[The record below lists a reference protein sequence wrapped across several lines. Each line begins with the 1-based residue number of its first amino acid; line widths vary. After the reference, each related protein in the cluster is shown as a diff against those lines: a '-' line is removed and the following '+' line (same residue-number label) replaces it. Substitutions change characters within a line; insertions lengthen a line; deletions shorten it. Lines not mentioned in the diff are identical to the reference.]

1 MKRALLF
8 LLFTVVLINQ
18 TFAAQVKGTV
28 KDAQGEA
35 LSFASIYVK
44 SSTLGVATDLKGR
57 YVFELEAGKHIL
69 VFSYLGYESEE
80 IEIQLKKGEI
90 LNLDVILNE
99 NATELGIV
107 EVVGNTK
114 GLAKEIMTK
123 VRNNRKLYLKQIKTY
138 QCETYTKTT
147 LDRKL
152 IKPSKKDTLL
162 VVEDEKMSK
171 RKKRKL
177 EEENKKIKENREAF
191 FNKDNLEFSE
201 VVSETYFKS
210 PNTFKEKIIGN
221 QDFSEKYRPNV
232 SVSIYSEYGEI
243 APVQWKT
250 ENPNLIYN
258 VTDPDFNLYKNS
270 IDFPR
275 VIAKPILSPLA
286 FNAPLSYTYN
296 FEGSFIEDGHKIY
309 KIKVIP
315 RFKGDALFNGYLF
328 IQDSTFSIK
337 SIDLEINRAAMFA
350 CKDFKILQNYELIDG
365 KYSVP
370 VRREIVYTIKE
381 GKNNFIGNVSV
392 RHKNYKINPEIPKKF
407 FNSEVRTYADD
418 AFDKDSLFWS
428 EIRPIT
434 LKKEEAEFI
443 VKADSVQHYYESA
456 EYKEKQD
463 SIYNDISVWDVLL
476 NGFGHRDYKKR
487 YDFWILPFIEQMNF
501 LGVGGYRHKLGGL
514 ASYEFMNNN
523 RVHFD
528 GFVDYGYVNKDVK
541 GKLGVG
547 YTFFP
552 KKFMRTFVRV
562 GDFYDQINN
571 YEAIEAVFSRANYVR
586 TKTFS
591 IEQKLEIVNGLFA
604 EAIFKFSDQ
613 LPISGLDLS
622 KDLFST
628 LGDAFDFDRYKKA
641 ELAIRLQY
649 RPFQK
654 YYYSHNKKVIL
665 GTNWP
670 ELFLE
675 YRKGLNGVLGSE
687 VNYDYLELGIKDYRR
702 IGRWGYSNWA
712 AKGGSFLNTKNL
724 RFFELKF
731 FRASDK
737 YFFSNPV
744 ASFQLLSFGKKGLSD
759 SENEART
766 LSTRNAYLYGNY
778 IHHFEGTIMNKIPLV
793 RYLKLELA
801 GGAGFLLIQDNNF
814 AHVELFAG
822 VERKFRIFR
831 QMVRFGIYGVTSDN
845 TLSKV
850 DATWKFGI
858 SIYNDYSRRWDY

>member
-1 MKRALLF
+1 MKRSLLF
-8 LLFTVVLINQ
+8 LFFIAVFLSQI
-18 TFAAQVKGTV
+18 FAAQVKGTV
-28 KDAQGEA
+28 KDIQGEA
-35 LSFASIYVK
+35 LSFASVYVK
-44 SSTLGVATDLKGR
+44 TSTLGVATDLKGR
-57 YVFELEAGKHIL
+57 YVFELDAGKHTL

-80 IEIQLKKGEI
+80 REIILKKGEI

-99 NATELGIV
+99 NATELGVV

-114 GLAKEIMTK
+114 GLAKEIMSK
-123 VRNNRKLYLKQIKTY
+123 VRHNRKHYLNQIKTY

-152 IKPSKKDTLL
+152 IKPSKSDTLL
-162 VVEDEKMSK
+162 IVEDEKMSK
-171 RKKRKL
+171 RKKRKA
-177 EEENKKIKENREAF
+177 EEKKKEIEENREAF
-191 FNKDNLEFSE
+191 FSKDNLEFSE
-201 VVSETYFKS
+201 VVSETWFKS
-210 PNTFKEKIIGN
+210 PNIFKEKIIGN
-221 QDFSEKYRPNV
+221 QDFSEEFRQNV
-232 SVSIYSEYGEI
+232 TVSIYSDYGEI

-286 FNAPLSYTYN
+286 YNAPLSYTYN
-296 FEGSFIEDGHKIY
+296 FEGAFMEDGHKIY

-392 RHKNYKINPEIPKKF
+392 RHKNYKINLKIPKKF
-407 FNSEVRTYADD
+407 FNSEVRSYADD

-463 SIYNDISVWDVLL
+463 SIYNHIGIWDVLL
-476 NGFGHRDYKKR
+476 NGFGHKDYTKGYSYLINPLVEMVR
-487 YDFWILPFIEQMNF
+487 PF
-501 LGVGGYRHKLGGL
+501 GVGGFRANFGANAKQ
-514 ASYEFMNNN
+514 EFLNNQILY
-523 RVHFD
+523 VD
-528 GFVDYGYVNKDVK
+528 GNVDYGFVNGDVK
-541 GKLGVG
+541 GQLGVG
-547 YTFFP
+547 YTFIP
-552 KKFMRTFVRV
+552 KRFMRTFLRL

-571 YEAIEAVFSRANYVR
+571 YEAIIGIFSRNNYVR

-591 IEQKLEIVNGLFA
+591 IEQKLEIVNGLFG

-628 LGDAFDFDRYKKA
+628 LGEAFDFNRYKKS

-665 GTNWP
+665 GTKWP

-675 YRKGLNGVLGSE
+675 YRKGLNGILGSE

-731 FRASDK
+731 FRTSDE

-744 ASFQLLSFGKKGLSD
+744 ASFQLLSFGRKGLTD

-766 LSTRNAYLYGNY
+766 LSTRNAFFHGNY
-778 IHHFEGTIMNKIPLV
+778 IHHFEGTIMNKIPFV

-814 AHVELFAG
+814 AHFEMFAG
-822 VERKFRIFR
+822 IERKVRIFR
-831 QMVRFGIYGVTSDN
+831 QMVRFGIYGVTSAN
-845 TLSKV
+845 TLSNIN
-850 DATWKFGI
+850 ASPKFGI
-858 SIYNDYSRRWDY
+858 SFYNDYSRRWDY

>member
-1 MKRALLF
+1 MKRSLLF
-8 LLFTVVLINQ
+8 LPFILLFLNQ

-28 KDAQGEA
+28 KDTQGNM
-35 LSFASIYVK
+35 LSFASVYVK
-44 SSTLGVATDLKGR
+44 NSTLGVATDLKGR
-57 YVFELEAGKHIL
+57 YVFELEPGTHIL
-69 VFSYLGYESEE
+69 VFSYLGYESFEAE
-80 IEIQLKKGEI
+80 ITLTKGQI
-90 LNLDVILNE
+90 LSLDVILKE
-99 NATELGIV
+99 NSTQLGVV
-107 EVVGNTK
+107 EVVGDTK
-114 GLAKEIMTK
+114 GLAKEIMAK
-123 VRNNRKLYLKQIKTY
+123 VRANRKHYLNQIKTY
-138 QCETYTKTT
+138 QCQTYTKTT

-152 IKPSKKDTLL
+152 IKPSKSDTLL
-162 VVEDEKMSK
+162 IVDDENISK
-171 RKKRKL
+171 RKKRKN
-177 EEENKKIKENREAF
+177 EDKRKEIKENREAF
-191 FNKDNLEFSE
+191 FNKNNLEFSE
-201 VVSETYFKS
+201 VVSQTFFKS

-221 QDFSEKYRPNV
+221 QDFSEKFKPNMT
-232 SVSIYSEYGEI
+232 VSIYSDYGEI

-270 IDFPR
+270 INFPR

-286 FNAPLSYTYN
+286 FNAPLSYKYN

-315 RFKGDALFNGYLF
+315 RFKGDALFNGILF

-337 SIDLEINRAAMFA
+337 SIDLEINRDAMFA

-392 RHKNYKINPEIPKKF
+392 RHKNYKINPKFPKRF
-407 FNSEVRTYADD
+407 FTTEVRTYAED
-418 AFDKDSLFWS
+418 AFDKDSLFWN

-443 VKADSVQHYYESA
+443 VKADSVQHYYEST

-463 SIYNDISVWDVLL
+463 SIYNDISIWDVLL

-487 YDFWILPFIEQMNF
+487 YDFWIFPFIEQMNF

-514 ASYEFMNNN
+514 ASYEFVNNN

-547 YTFFP
+547 FTFLP
-552 KKFMRTFVRV
+552 KKFMRTFVRF

-571 YEAIEAVFSRANYVR
+571 YEAIEAIFSRGNYVR
-586 TKTFS
+586 TKTYS

-604 EAIFKFSDQ
+604 EVIFNFSDQ
-613 LPISGLDLS
+613 LPISNLDLS
-622 KDLFST
+622 KDLFSP

-641 ELAIRLQY
+641 ELSLRLQY

-654 YYYSHNKKVIL
+654 YYYSNNKKVIL
-665 GTNWP
+665 GTDWP
-670 ELFLE
+670 EFFLE
-675 YRKGLNGVLGSE
+675 YRKGLPNIFGSE
-687 VNYDYLELGIKDYRR
+687 VNYDFLELGVQDYRR

-712 AKGGSFLNTKNL
+712 TKIGSFLTSKNL

-731 FRASDK
+731 FRASDQ

-744 ASFQLLSFGKKGLSD
+744 KSFQLLSFGENDLTN
-759 SENEART
+759 SENKAKT
-766 LSTRNAYLYGNY
+766 LSTRNAYLHGNY

-822 VERKFRIFR
+822 IERKFRIFR
-831 QMVRFGIYGVTSDN
+831 QMVRFGVYGVTSDN

-858 SIYNDYSRRWDY
+858 SFYNDYSRRWDY